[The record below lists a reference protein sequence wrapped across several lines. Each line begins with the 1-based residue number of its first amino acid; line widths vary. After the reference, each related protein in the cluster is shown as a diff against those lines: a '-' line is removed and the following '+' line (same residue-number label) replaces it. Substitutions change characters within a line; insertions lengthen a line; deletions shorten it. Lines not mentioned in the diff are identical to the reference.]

1 MKNLNI
7 FNKILTIILL
17 SVVLYFNNSD
27 LLSYF
32 VFGILIVC
40 FFNLK
45 KYDLGIIY
53 ILILLFKVI
62 NIDFFV
68 NSGKLYYLLMIVGI
82 IVLIVESFTVIEK
95 MYIFD
100 KTLYKSH
107 DMGLNKKH
115 IYNLY
120 YDKLYNKNYK
130 NVEKYIN
137 KNNHKH
143 LISQLSIK
151 TKNELEDI
159 YVLNRIRFYGLYN
172 RKKIVF
178 PDTWT
183 RFDTLYLVFIV
194 IISFVIIYFR

>member
-1 MKNLNI
+1 MFDMKNLNI

-82 IVLIVESFTVIEK
+82 IILIVEI
-95 MYIFD
+95 I
-100 KTLYKSH
+100 
-107 DMGLNKKH
+107 
-115 IYNLY
+115 
-120 YDKLYNKNYK
+120 
-130 NVEKYIN
+130 
-137 KNNHKH
+137 
-143 LISQLSIK
+143 
-151 TKNELEDI
+151 
-159 YVLNRIRFYGLYN
+159 
-172 RKKIVF
+172 
-178 PDTWT
+178 
-183 RFDTLYLVFIV
+183 FIV
-194 IISFVIIYFR
+194 PLINLVLMHILFY